1 MSKTVILGGGVIGLS
16 LAYELACRSE
26 ADSRQMKIVLIDSGE
41 FAGQAS
47 LAGAGILL
55 PANGRT
61 AIHPFDQL
69 EAISSDLHETWANQL
84 QSETGIDNGFRKCG
98 GLYLARTAGEIALLA
113 GTLEH
118 WRQREIDFETLTRA
132 QLAERFPVLAGLAK
146 DTERLKSVFVP
157 SEYQFR
163 NPDHLAALIAACKKR
178 GVELHERVGATTLQM
193 EGDHIVAVKSDSQ
206 SWTADQFCLT
216 AGPWTTKL
224 CDSIQLE
231 LPMQPVKG
239 HMVLYKL
246 DQQQF
251 APVVN
256 EGSRYL
262 VPRDDGHVLAGST
275 IQETDFDDSIDPAE
289 IEGLK
294 TWASSVLPVLDES
307 KVVDCWAG
315 LRPGTFDGFPY
326 MGCIPNLNNAFV
338 STGHFKAGL
347 QLSTGCAVAMAD
359 LMTEKSTAVDMTPF
373 AVSRV
378 SDRFY
383 SMSSENK

>member
-1 MSKTVILGGGVIGLS
+1 MSRTVIVGGGVIGLS

-26 ADSRQMKIVLIDSGE
+26 ADGLGAEIVLIDSGS
-41 FAGQAS
+41 FACQAS

-55 PANGRT
+55 PANGQT

-69 EAISSDLHETWANQL
+69 EAISSDLHETWAKRL
-84 QSETGIDNGFRKCG
+84 QTETGIDNGFRKCG

-118 WRQREIDFETLTRA
+118 WRQREVDFETLTHD
-132 QLAERFPVLAGLAK
+132 QLAERFPIFSALTESA
-146 DTERLKSVFVP
+146 ERLKSVFVP

-163 NPDHLAALIAACKKR
+163 NPDHLTALIAACRQR
-178 GVELHERVGATTLQM
+178 GVKLHASVGATTLQM
-193 EGDHIVAVKSDSQ
+193 EHDQVVAVKTESQ
-206 SWTADQFCLT
+206 SWAADQFCLT
-216 AGPWTTKL
+216 AGPWTARL
-224 CDSIQLE
+224 CESIQLE

-246 DQQQF
+246 NQQQF
-251 APVVN
+251 TPVVN

-275 IQETDFDDSIDPAE
+275 IQETDFDDSIETAE

-294 TWASSVLPVLDES
+294 AWARSLLPVLDES
-307 KVVDCWAG
+307 NVANYWAG

-326 MGCIPNLNNAFV
+326 MGLVPNLKNAFV

-359 LMTEKSTAVDMTPF
+359 LMTGEKPPVDLTPF
-373 AVSRV
+373 SVSRV
-378 SDRFY
+378 SDAFY
-383 SMSSENK
+383 SRSTESR